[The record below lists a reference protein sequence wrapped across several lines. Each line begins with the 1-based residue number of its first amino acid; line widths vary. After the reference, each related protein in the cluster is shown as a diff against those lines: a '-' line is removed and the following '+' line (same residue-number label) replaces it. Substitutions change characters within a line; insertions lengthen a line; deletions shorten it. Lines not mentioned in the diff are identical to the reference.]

1 MSDILNQARLVQREY
16 FNPELDRHVESLR
29 VFLAT
34 GNWGEVQFYP
44 EVPFIEVPMTVMMK
58 YLRHA
63 LNVQHETAA
72 ETSARLREK
81 GVLPYTPRVVVDRAA
96 SIQKAN
102 ELMQTLLQKHQR

>member
-16 FNPELDRHVESLR
+16 FNPELARHVESLR

-34 GNWGEVQFYP
+34 GNWGDVQFYP

-58 YLRHA
+58 YLRFTLH
-63 LNVQHETAA
+63 VQHETAA

-81 GVLPYTPRVVVDRAA
+81 GVLSNTPRAVIDSAA
-96 SIQKAN
+96 SLQKAN
-102 ELMQTLLQKHQR
+102 ELLTAMLQKN